1 MNFTH
6 EFWIQI
12 MVYVVGGIVFIAVNA
27 YKVGLLESRLA
38 TKVELKEKENTRN
51 LMIDRVYQRFDEHK
65 KECSD
70 SYVRRDMCG
79 QLHLTTKD
87 DIKKLDDDAKN
98 FRHEIRAALMTLQLS
113 FDNFK
118 VDVLERLPK
127 K

>member
-1 MNFTH
+1 
-6 EFWIQI
+6 
-12 MVYVVGGIVFIAVNA
+12 MVYVIGGIVFVAINA

-38 TKVELKEKENTRN
+38 TKSELKEKETTRN

-87 DIKKLDDDAKN
+87 DIKKLDEESKN
-98 FRHEIRAALMTLQLS
+98 FRHEIRTALMTLQLS

-118 VDVLERLPK
+118 QEMFERLPK
-127 K
+127 RE